1 MFAISAFPA
10 LVQLCCLPW
19 LPESPRVLIRRGQE
33 DRAVQILHKVYGQ
46 NVPESVIEDELE
58 SVHQSMRSENSSRYR
73 DLLRPI
79 NFQPLIVACMLQL
92 MQQFSGFNTVMY
104 YSATILKMAGFPST
118 KSATQFSI
126 AIAATNMIM
135 TIVAIIIIDRF
146 GRRKLLLVSFVGMI
160 VGLILLGIAFIFI
173 VGLVK
178 ITKDSC
184 AEYVKCGACTLDD
197 RCGWSSGSNVCAFK
211 TDRAFSDLTGNCESK
226 TTRDR
231 AGTWLALASLIF
243 YVALYAV
250 GLGNV
255 PWLVQSEIFAQGI
268 RSKAG
273 GFATATNWVC
283 NFIISIT
290 YLTMTLHIT
299 ASGTFWLYAGI
310 LLIGFAFVFLMVPET
325 KGLKLED
332 VQRLFTGNH
341 KPYKRAVATPKPAA
355 DDSEVAGENAQ
366 GERGDVMAAYRG
378 GDHRNADSDSSDDQG
393 TSAGAFGASVSS
405 GYQPKQ
411 FKTSVTTKA
420 DAWIQQT
427 VL

>member
-1 MFAISAFPA
+1 LIAYLLAWALTDVHNGWRWMFAISAFPA

-178 ITKDSC
+178 ITKNSC

-197 RCGWSSGSNVCAFK
+197 RCGWSSGSNICAFK
-211 TDRAFSDLTGNCESK
+211 TD
-226 TTRDR
+226 
-231 AGTWLALASLIF
+231 
-243 YVALYAV
+243 
-250 GLGNV
+250 
-255 PWLVQSEIFAQGI
+255 
-268 RSKAG
+268 
-273 GFATATNWVC
+273 
-283 NFIISIT
+283 
-290 YLTMTLHIT
+290 
-299 ASGTFWLYAGI
+299 
-310 LLIGFAFVFLMVPET
+310 
-325 KGLKLED
+325 
-332 VQRLFTGNH
+332 
-341 KPYKRAVATPKPAA
+341 
-355 DDSEVAGENAQ
+355 
-366 GERGDVMAAYRG
+366 
-378 GDHRNADSDSSDDQG
+378 
-393 TSAGAFGASVSS
+393 GA
-405 GYQPKQ
+405 
-411 FKTSVTTKA
+411 
-420 DAWIQQT
+420 
-427 VL
+427 

>member
-1 MFAISAFPA
+1 
-10 LVQLCCLPW
+10 
-19 LPESPRVLIRRGQE
+19 
-33 DRAVQILHKVYGQ
+33 
-46 NVPESVIEDELE
+46 
-58 SVHQSMRSENSSRYR
+58 
-73 DLLRPI
+73 
-79 NFQPLIVACMLQL
+79 
-92 MQQFSGFNTVMY
+92 MY
-104 YSATILKMAGFPST
+104 YSATILKMAGFPSN

-184 AEYVKCGACTLDD
+184 SEYVKCGACALDD
-197 RCGWSSGSNVCAFK
+197 RCGWSPSSNVCAFTTQK
-211 TDRAFSDLTGNCESK
+211 STFEDLTSNCESK
-226 TTRDR
+226 TARDR

-310 LLIGFAFVFLMVPET
+310 MIIGLAFVFLMVPET

-341 KPYKRAVATPKPAA
+341 KPYKRTVVTPKPAA
-355 DDSEVAGENAQ
+355 DDGDADAGALAGEGGP
-366 GERGDVMAAYRG
+366 GENDDIMAAYRG
-378 GDHRNADSDSSDDQG
+378 AEHRNVDYDSTDDQG
-393 TSAGAFGASVSS
+393 MSTGAFGTSVSS

-420 DAWIQQT
+420 DAGT
-427 VL
+427 NRRY